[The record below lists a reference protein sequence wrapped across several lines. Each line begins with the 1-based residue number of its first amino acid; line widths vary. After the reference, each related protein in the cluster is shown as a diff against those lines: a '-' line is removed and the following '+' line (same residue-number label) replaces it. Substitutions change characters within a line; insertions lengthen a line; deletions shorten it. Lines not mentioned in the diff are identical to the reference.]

1 MAVVS
6 ILDFIEVQVDENGN
20 ETKVFSENLPHG
32 DLIVSKFC
40 DYVNNLTINGM
51 SLTDYAMVALGERI
65 KEISVVPYGR
75 APHQKARLVIKFDVR
90 MTRRRLFKV
99 EDWLEQEL
107 SGGVGKDFFGPDNIM
122 TAPDGTR
129 YYIEY

>member
-1 MAVVS
+1 MSYIELENGLEWINAGKIVGVHYENKKISLMYLGASNAVV
-6 ILDFIEVQVDENGN
+6 
-20 ETKVFSENLPHG
+20 
-32 DLIVSKFC
+32 VS
-40 DYVNNLTINGM
+40 NINR
-51 SLTDYAMVALGERI
+51 DYAAGIM
-65 KEISVVPYGR
+65 KDM
-75 APHQKARLVIKFDVR
+75 IKFDVR